1 MPNEIWTHAAAG
13 VLAGLGLAMP
23 MGAIAALLLRE
34 GLVNGFRVGSAAA
47 AGVATVDLAYCAVA
61 TLTGATLTGTIDD
74 HRAAFLL
81 TSGVLIVAIGVRQL
95 LVGLTRRPRAAREV
109 ARASAWRA
117 FCQFVGLTA
126 INPITLVY
134 FAALSGAVSTSD
146 GPRLGSVAFVAAVGA
161 ASLGW
166 QLILVGAGSFFGA
179 SVNLSAARAIGVI
192 ASLLI
197 VALGVVVV
205 VKGLATSG

>member
-1 MPNEIWTHAAAG
+1 MPNEIWTHAATG

-47 AGVATVDLAYCAVA
+47 AGVATVDVAYCAVA
-61 TLTGATLTGTIDD
+61 TLTGATFTATIDD
-74 HRAAFLL
+74 HRAAFLI
-81 TSGVLIVAIGVRQL
+81 TSAVLIVAIGVRQL
-95 LVGLTRRPRAAREV
+95 VAGLTERPRTAREV

-117 FCQFVGLTA
+117 FGQFVGLTA

-134 FAALSGAVSTSD
+134 FVALSGAVTTSD
-146 GPRLGSVAFVAAVGA
+146 GPALGSVIFVTAVGA
-161 ASLGW
+161 ASFGW
-166 QLILVGAGSFFGA
+166 QLMLVGVGSFFGA
-179 SVNLSAARAIGVI
+179 SVSVSVARAIGVI

-197 VALGVVVV
+197 VALGAAVLVNGVSHV
-205 VKGLATSG
+205 A